1 MSIRTERLESLIQRD
16 LGPIFQEYQNDTII
30 TITNVRIT
38 PDLSIAKVY
47 LSILAPG
54 RDVKPVYEYLN
65 EHNTAIRTKLAHL
78 IRHQVRKI
86 PELHFYL
93 DDTSEY
99 VNRLEQLFDKI
110 HQNDV
115 DKGNPENDE

>member
-30 TITNVRIT
+30 TITKVRIT
-38 PDLSIAKVY
+38 PDLSIAKIY

-54 RDVKPVYEYLN
+54 RDVNQIYEYLN

-78 IRHQVRKI
+78 IRNQVRKI
-86 PELHFYL
+86 PELNFYL
-93 DDTSEY
+93 DDTAEY
-99 VNRLEQLFDKI
+99 VNRLEDLFNKI
-110 HQNDV
+110 HKDDHN
-115 DKGNPENDE
+115 KE